1 VQNLSKIEI
10 LENEVEFLSKKIL
23 ELNKKLIES
32 ERAKTLFLSLVANKL
47 NDPMTAVLGM
57 LPHLKIQNS
66 YENEKIFLTIQQE
79 ALELD
84 FKIQNLITVAEIESG
99 NVDNTHALLEIKAII
114 DEALESLKYII
125 KDKNIKLNIKNSV
138 ENKVV
143 IDPKKIYII
152 TKNLISNACMHCPQN
167 GVVDIILSTE
177 NSILTL
183 LIKNK
188 SSEPKLKEIPKIFTR
203 FSEKI
208 DSSHGLG
215 IGLSIVREL
224 CESLGGRVEYDID
237 NTFVTFKVKLPL
249 DEAMQD
255 FQACGSNE
263 FLFDSFD
270 DAIEL

>member
-1 VQNLSKIEI
+1 MQNLSKIEI

-23 ELNKKLIES
+23 ELNKKLIDS
-32 ERAKTLFLSLVANKL
+32 DKAKTLFLSLIANKL
-47 NDPMTAVLGM
+47 NDPMTAILGM
-57 LPHLKIQNS
+57 LPHLKIQNG
-66 YENEKIFLTIQQE
+66 NEKIFSTICQE
-79 ALELD
+79 ASDLD

-99 NVDNTHALLEIKAII
+99 NMNNTHALLEIKKII

-125 KDKNIKLNIKNSV
+125 KDKNIEINV
-138 ENKVV
+138 ENLVEKKIVT
-143 IDPKKIYII
+143 DPKKIYII

-177 NSILTL
+177 KSILTL
-183 LIKNK
+183 LIKNE

-208 DSSHGLG
+208 DSRHGLG

-224 CESLGGRVEYDID
+224 CESLGGSVEYDID
-237 NTFVTFKVKLPL
+237 NNFVTFKVKLPL

>member
-1 VQNLSKIEI
+1 MQNLSKIEI

-23 ELNKKLIES
+23 ELNKKLIDS

-57 LPHLKIQNS
+57 LPHLKIQDG
-66 YENEKIFLTIQQE
+66 NEKIFSTICQE
-79 ALELD
+79 ASDLD

-99 NVDNTHALLEIKAII
+99 NIDNSHALIDIKEII
-114 DEALESLKYII
+114 DEAVKSLKYII
-125 KDKNIKLNIKNSV
+125 KEKSIKLNIKNSLEKKIV
-138 ENKVV
+138 T
-143 IDPKKIYII
+143 DPKKIYII
-152 TKNLISNACMHCPQN
+152 IKNLLSNACMHCSQK
-167 GVVDIILSTE
+167 GIVDIILSIDD
-177 NSILTL
+177 SILSL
-183 LIKNK
+183 LIKNE

-208 DSSHGLG
+208 DSRHGLG

-224 CESLGGRVEYDID
+224 CESLGGSVEYDID
-237 NTFVTFKVKLPL
+237 KNFVTFKVELPL